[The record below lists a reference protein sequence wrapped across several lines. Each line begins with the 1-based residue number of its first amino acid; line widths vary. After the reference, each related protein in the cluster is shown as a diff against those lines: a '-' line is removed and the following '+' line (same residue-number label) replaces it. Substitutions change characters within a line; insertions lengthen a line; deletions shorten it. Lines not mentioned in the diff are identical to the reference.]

1 MGLRLILQLSLC
13 MLSVARSQQAVCT
26 TWGGGFFK
34 TFDEAFFK
42 FSSNCSYMFFQ
53 DCRSSYEE
61 FNIKISH
68 GANEQFSEILFKI
81 DTDVAQFANGK
92 VSFNNRILTLPFSN
106 NKILIQTHGSGVK
119 LAFRQ
124 LEISAYLNDD
134 AFTVVAGD
142 EFRQQLCG
150 LCGNFDG
157 SSTVTTSYTLPAIQQ
172 YLIQPKSSGKC
183 TAVVT
188 SSCKDEKIQT
198 FCRRTLNGIGS
209 CGLNQE
215 GYAAMCAIEKCQCGS
230 ATTCGCAA
238 LSAYSRECS
247 LQYKPLPN
255 WRSSQMCPPQDCPG
269 NLEYQECGSTCP
281 PTCANM
287 DPSKCQEPCVA
298 GCVCPSGT
306 VLSAINEE
314 TCIAPE
320 ECRCNY
326 NGITYD
332 ASDKITID
340 CNSCTCEAGSWTC
353 TTRLCPKACSL
364 ESGAHFNTFDS
375 RSYTFH
381 GVCSYYLAVG
391 DDWSVEVLLT
401 SCPTGLVDRTCLDS
415 IYLKTPMRSLE
426 FKSNGKIISSQ
437 MSVSLP
443 YISDSVK
450 IFRKSSMFIQVDT
463 SYGMMMLVQNSPTM
477 QVYIGL
483 IDSVMFRETGL
494 CGNFNGIASDD
505 FMSSQGLVEGTAA
518 AFANSWKVNPDC
530 EDVGTVIRDPCQLNT
545 AVAKQAELRCAILRN
560 STAFFKDCHYL
571 VDPYSYYSRCKQDA
585 CSCPSG
591 QDCITETFLSYALA
605 CASKGLVFENWR
617 KATDSQLV
625 ECPNAEVYSY
635 NANACNQTC
644 RSLSSV
650 DLACQES
657 GLVAEGC
664 QCAEGLFA
672 NDEGMCVPA
681 VSCPCYVNGDILKP
695 GEKVTIA
702 DIPCYCREGQ
712 LLCSESKKEECTSPM
727 VYVDCIT
734 STYGKA
740 CESSCAIQTPLCL
753 GRQCQ
758 PGCICPEGLINN
770 GNGDCVNK
778 EECPCQHN
786 GLSYTPG
793 DTIKVDCNKCK
804 CYSGSW
810 NCTELQCDSTCKMY
824 GDGHYTTFDGQRFQ
838 FDGNCEYVVAQDFC
852 VSDPKVGTF
861 QIITENIPCGS
872 MSTCSKSIRFFLQNK
887 EIKLADGKYEIHDVS
902 GSASKGSE
910 EVFTVHTVGLYL
922 IVKASNGIKLIW
934 DRRTSLFI
942 IAPPDKQNQLC
953 GLCGKYNFDM
963 SDDFTMRDHSLS
975 ASPLHFG
982 NSWKASDACSDV
994 TDEASPCEMNPYRKA
1009 WSERK
1014 CSILKTDVF
1023 DACHSQVDHIPFY
1036 EACVR
1041 DSCACNIGG
1050 DCECFCTS
1058 VAAYAEAC
1066 TSAGQCV
1073 AWRTPDLCPVFCD
1086 YYNSPDSCTWHY
1098 RPCGIVNTKTCG
1110 NPAGIDL
1117 GNFPQLE
1124 GCYPKCPAK
1133 TPYLDEHMMTCVSMD
1148 KCSCEMGSQIVP
1160 ANGTVVNRDTCETC
1174 TCVMGN
1180 MECVPYDCC
1189 RFNGGNYLPGETI
1202 FTSDGLDGLCHFTA
1216 ACELGGHIHRESSC
1230 QPTTPIITGHSTT
1243 ASAVTTVTFTTKK
1256 MTTAFSSSSQSPAP
1270 TTTLSPVVPTTTLVT
1285 LPKITTISTIEE
1297 CYSMKPPRQFMESW
1311 KVDNCTIATCNGGNN
1326 ISYSTKKCSVS
1337 TKPKCRNAV
1346 MVYDADGCCYTWKCF
1361 CNCKGWGDPHIRTF
1375 DQVLYAFLEDCT
1387 YTLVE
1392 EKVNRHHLSII
1403 TDNFQFF
1410 PGNPASFPRGIT
1422 VNYNGNSVNMSIPA
1436 IVRKRQSII
1445 TVLYNNELVKLP
1457 FSSDGIEIT
1466 STDVIVTVHIP
1477 AIYSTIVF
1485 TGQMYS
1491 IDLPYELFG
1500 DNTQGQCGTCNN
1512 QGSDDCVRKSGKSEA
1527 SDCCHVTAKEWMVAD
1542 PSKPHCKSPG
1552 PSGSVPCQTPTPTPT
1567 TPCVFDH
1574 ELCKAIDKTEFSACL
1589 EVTSLLSYIETC
1601 KFDQCRVNSTPAG
1614 CPSIQSA
1621 ADDCAMLGYYV
1632 DWRKAT
1638 EGGCDFECP
1647 VGMEYK
1653 PAGPKPVASCSSGGS
1668 VEMTSELREGCIC
1681 PEGTMICDHACVPL
1695 PTSTTPPSTTQESTT
1710 FTTGKPSTTEVT
1722 TPAVTITI
1730 HEPITTVVLTT
1741 TTLST
1746 VGSTPGQSSAPQS
1759 QATSPYVEQT
1769 TTTPQ
1774 SGGTPVQTTI
1784 SEPDQSTS
1792 SGETSTAPLSTTAFI
1807 SSATSLGSLPT
1818 TPETTAVSTTVDIA
1832 CRSVNPPRQFMESWK
1847 VDNCTIAT
1855 CNGGD
1860 NISYSTKKCSV
1871 STKPKCRNAMMVYDA
1886 DGCCYTWKCFCNC
1899 KGWGDPHIRTFDQ
1912 VLYAFLEDCTYT
1924 LVEEKVNRHHLSIIT
1939 DNFQFFPGNP
1949 ASFPRGITVNYN
1961 GNSVNMSIPAIV
1973 RKRQSIIT
1981 VLYNNELVKLP
1992 FSSDGI
1998 EITSTDV
2005 IVTVHIPA
2013 IYSTI
2018 VFTGQMYSIDLP
2030 YELFGDNTQGQCGTC
2045 NNQGSDDCV
2054 RKSGKSEASD
2064 CCHVTAK
2071 EWMVADPSKPHCKS
2085 PGPSGSVPC
2094 QTPTPTP
2101 TTPCVFDHELCK
2113 AIDKTEFSACLE
2125 VTSLL
2130 SYIETCKFDQCRVNS
2145 TPAGCP
2151 SIQSA
2156 ADDCAMLGYYVDWR
2170 KATEGGCDFECPVG
2184 MEYKP
2189 AGPKPVASCS
2199 SGGSVEMTS
2208 ELREGCFCPEGT
2220 MICDHACVPLPTSTT
2235 PPSTTQESTTFTTG
2249 KPSTTEVTTPAVTIT
2264 VHEPI
2269 TTVVLTTTTLS
2280 TAGSTPGQSTAPQS
2294 QTTSPYV
2301 EQTTTTPQSGGTPVQ
2316 TTISE
2321 PHQSTSSGE
2330 TSTAPLSTTAFIS
2343 SAISLGSLPTT
2354 PETTAVSTTVDKA
2367 CRSVNPPRQFMESWK
2382 VDNCTIATCNGGDNI
2397 SYSTK
2402 KCSVSTKPKCRNAM
2416 MVYDADGC
2424 CYTWKCFCN
2433 CKGWGDPHIR
2443 TFDQV
2448 LYAFLEDC
2456 TYTLVEEKVNRHH
2469 LSIITDNFQFFP
2481 GNPASFPRG
2490 ITVNY
2495 NGNSVNMSIPAIV
2508 RKRQS
2513 IITVLYNNE
2522 LVKLPFSSDGI
2533 EITSTDVIVTVH
2545 IPAIYSTIVFTGQMY
2560 SIDLPYELFGDNTQ
2574 GQCGTCNNQ
2583 GSDDCVRKSGKSEAS
2598 DCCHVTAK
2606 EWMVADPSKPHCK
2619 SPGPS
2624 GSVPCQTPTPTPT
2637 VPCVFDHELCKAI
2650 DKTEFSAC
2658 LEVTSLLSY
2667 IETCKFDQCRVN
2679 STPAGCP
2686 SIQSAAD
2693 DCAMLGYYVDWRK
2706 ATEGGCDFECPVG
2719 MEYKPAGPKPVAS
2732 CSSGGSVEMIS
2743 ELREGCFCP
2752 EGTMICDHACV
2763 PLPTSTTP
2771 PSTTQEST
2779 TFTTGKPSTTEVTTP
2794 AVTITVHEP
2803 ITTVVLTTTTL
2814 STAGSTPGQST
2825 APQSQT
2831 TSPYVEQTTTTP
2843 QSGGTPVQTT
2853 ISEPHQ
2859 STSSGETSTAPL
2871 STTAF
2876 ISSAISLGSLPT
2888 TPETTAVSTT
2898 VDTACRSVNP
2908 PRQFMESWKVDN
2920 CTIATCN
2927 GGDNISYSTK
2937 KCSVSTKP
2945 KCRNAMMVYDAD
2957 GCCYTWKCFCN
2968 CKGWGDPHIRTFDQV
2983 LYAFLEDCTY
2993 TLVEEKVN
3001 RHHLS
3006 IITDNFQFFPGT
3018 PASFPRGI
3026 TVNYNGNSVN
3036 MSIPAIVRKKQSII
3050 TVLYNNELVKLPFSS
3065 DGIEITSTDVIVTV
3079 HIPAI
3084 YSTIVFTGQMYYIDL
3099 PYELFGDNTQGQCG
3113 TCNNQGSDDCVR
3125 KSGKSEASDCC
3136 HVTAKEW
3143 MVADPSKPHCKS
3155 PGPSGSVPCQTPTP
3169 TPTVP
3174 CVFDHEL
3181 CKAIDKTEFSA
3192 CLEVT
3197 SLLSYIETCKFD
3209 QCRVNSTPAGCP
3221 SIQSAADDC
3230 AMLGYYVDWR
3240 KATEGG
3246 CDFECPV
3253 GMEYKPAGP
3262 KPVASCSS
3270 GGSVEMTNE
3279 LREGCFC
3286 PEGTMICDHACV
3298 PLPTSTTPPSTTQ
3311 ESTTFTTGKPSTTE
3325 VTTPAVTITIHEPIT
3340 TVVLTTTTLST
3351 AGSTPG
3357 QSSAPQ
3363 SKATSPY
3370 VEQTTT
3376 TPQSG
3381 GTPVQTTISEPD
3393 QSTSS
3398 GETST
3403 APLSTTAFISSATS
3417 LGSLPTTP
3425 ETTAVSTTVDK
3436 ACRSVNP
3443 PRQFMESWKVDNC
3456 TIATCNGGD
3465 NISYSTKKCSV
3476 STKPKCRN
3484 AMMVYDADGCCYTWK
3499 CFCNCKGWGDPHIRT
3514 FDQVLYA
3521 FLEDCTYTLVEEKV
3535 NRHHLS
3541 IITDNFQFFPGN
3553 PASFPRGITVNYNGN
3568 SVNMSIP
3575 AIVRK
3580 RQSIITVL
3588 YNNELVKLPF
3598 SSDGIE
3604 ITSTD
3609 VIVTVHIPAIY
3620 STIVFTGQM
3629 YSIDLPYEL
3638 FGDNTQGQCGTCN
3651 NQGSDDCVRKSGKSE
3666 ASDCCHVTAKE
3677 WMVAD
3682 PSKPHCKSPGPSGSV
3697 PCQTPTPTPTTP
3709 CVFDHELCKAIDKT
3723 EFSAC
3728 LEVTSLLSYIETC
3741 KFDQCRVNSTPA
3753 GCPSIQS
3760 AADDCAMLGYYVDW
3774 RKATEGGCDFE
3785 CPVGME
3791 YKPAGPKPVASCSSG
3806 GSVEMTSELR
3816 EGCICPEG
3824 TMICD
3829 HACVP
3834 LPTSTTPPSTTQES
3848 TTFTTGKPSTTEVTT
3863 PAVTITVHEPIT
3875 TVVLTTTTLSTAGS
3889 TPGQSTAPQSQTT
3902 SPYVEQTTTTPQSG
3916 GTPVQTTISE
3926 PHQST
3931 SSGETSTAPLSTT
3944 AFISSA
3950 ISLGSLPTTPETT
3963 AVSTTVDKACRS
3975 VNPPRQF
3982 MESWKVDNCTI
3993 ATCNGGDNISYS
4005 TKKCRVSTKPKCRN
4019 AKMVYD
4025 ADGCCYTWK
4034 CFCNC
4039 KGWGDP
4045 HIRTFDQVLYAFL
4058 EDCTYTLVEEK
4069 VNRHHLSIITDN
4081 FQFFPGTP
4089 ASFPRGITVN
4099 YNGNSVNMS
4108 IPAIVRKKQS
4118 IITVLYNNEL
4128 VKLPFS
4134 SDGIEITST
4143 DVIVTVHIPAIYST
4157 IVFTGQMYYIDLP
4170 YELFGDNTQGQCGTC
4185 NNQGS
4190 DDCVRKSGKSE
4201 AFDCCHVTAKEWMV
4215 ADPSKPH
4222 CKSPGPSGSVPCQT
4236 PTPTPT
4242 TPCVFDHELC
4252 KAIDKTEFSA
4262 CLEVT
4267 SLLSYIETCKFDQCR
4282 VNSTPAGCPSIQS
4295 AADDC
4300 AMLGYYVD
4308 WRKATEGGCDFECPV
4323 GMEYKPAGPKLVA
4336 SCSSGGS
4343 VEMTNELREGCFCPE
4358 GTMICDHACVP
4369 LPTSTTPPSTT
4380 QESTTFTTGK
4390 PSTTEVTTPAVTITA
4405 HEPITTVVLTTTT
4418 LSTAGST
4425 PGQSTAPQSQTTSP
4439 YVEQTTTTPQS
4450 GGTPVQTTIS
4460 EPHQSTSSGETSTA
4474 PLSTTAFISSA
4485 ISLGSLPTTP
4495 ETTAVSTTVD
4505 TACRSVNPPRQFME
4519 SWKVDN
4525 CTIATCNGG
4534 DNISYSTKKCS
4545 VSTKPKCRNAMM
4557 VYDADGCCYTWKCF
4571 CNCKGWGDPHIRTF
4585 DQVLYAFLEDCTYT
4599 LVEEKVNRHHLSII
4613 TDNFQFFPGN
4623 PASFPR
4629 GITVNYNGN
4638 SVNMSIPAIVRKR
4651 QSIITVLY
4659 NNELVKLPFSSDG
4672 IEITSTDVIVT
4683 VHIPAIYSTI
4693 VFTGQMYSIDL
4704 PYELFG
4710 DNTQGQC
4717 GTCNNQGSD
4726 DCVRKSGKSEA
4737 SDCCHVTAK
4746 EWMVADPS
4754 KPHCK
4759 SPGPSGSV
4767 PCQTP
4772 TPTPTA
4778 PCVFDHE
4785 LCKAIDKTEFSAC
4798 LEVTSL
4804 LSYIET
4810 CKFDQCR
4817 VNSTPAGCPSIQSAA
4832 DDCAMLGYYVDWR
4845 KATEGGCD
4853 FECPV
4858 GMEYKPAGPKLVA
4871 SCSSGGSVEMTNE
4884 LREGCFCPEGTMI
4897 CDHACVPL
4905 PTSTTPPSTTQES
4918 TTFTTGKP
4926 STTEVTTPAVTITV
4940 HEPITTVVLT
4950 TTTLSTAGSTPGQ
4963 STAPQSQT
4971 TSPYVEQTTT
4981 TLQSGG
4987 TPVQTTISEPH
4998 QSTSSGETS
5007 TAPLSTTAFIS
5018 SAISLGSLP
5027 TTPETT
5033 AVSTTV
5039 DKACRSVNPPRQ
5051 FMESWKVDN
5060 CTIATCNGGDNI
5072 SYSTKKCRVSTKP
5085 KCRNAKMVY
5094 DADGCCYT
5102 WKCFCNCKGWGDP
5115 HIRTFDQVLYAFL
5128 EDCTYT
5134 LVEEKVNR
5142 HHLSI
5147 ITDNFQFFP
5156 GTPASFPRGIT
5167 VNYNGNSVNMSIPA
5181 IVRKKQSIITVLYN
5195 NELVKLPFSSDGIEI
5210 TSTDVIVTVHIP
5222 AIYSTI
5228 VFTGQ
5233 MYYIDLPYEL
5243 FGDNTQG
5250 QCGTCNNQGSD
5261 DCVRKS
5267 GKSEA
5272 SDCCHVTAKEWM
5284 VADPSK
5290 PHCKSP
5296 GPSGSVPCQT
5306 PTPTP
5311 TTPCVFDHELC
5322 KAIDKTEF
5330 SACLEVTSLLSYIE
5344 TCKFDQCRVNSTP
5357 AGCPSIQSAADDC
5370 AMLGY
5375 YVDWRKATEGGC
5387 DFECPVGM
5395 EYKPAGPKLVASCS
5409 SGGSVE
5415 MTSELREGCF
5425 CPEGTM
5431 ICDHACV
5438 PLPTSTTPPST
5449 TQKSTTTVTFTT
5461 GKPSTTEVT
5470 TPAVTTTV
5478 HKPITTV
5485 VLTTTTLSSGGSTPG
5500 QSKSSASA
5508 FTSPTISHRP
5518 VSTTPPKITKASTTN
5533 ATSTVALTT
5542 RSHVEPTIKPLT
5554 LQTVQATRPLS
5565 TSTFN
5570 TSSSDVPCV
5579 CKIKGFTA
5587 KPDGTL
5593 HVIKDEDGWCY
5604 YMSCSSNCFAI
5615 TTSHRRCD
5623 TASTKTQNVTSQPTT
5638 RPPSTSVAHS
5648 SSQPSGCFY
5657 KDHHY
5662 KVGEK
5667 WQIDSCTT
5675 GTCRSGN
5682 QVMTEPVVCLN
5693 PPMPKCRNPTTK
5705 PVKVYD
5711 NNGCCY
5717 TWKCNCQCQG
5727 WGDPHYRTFDGQKY
5741 TFLEDCTY
5749 TLVEEKINKYA
5760 FSVLVD
5766 NYYFY
5771 KQTPA
5776 SFVRGITVNYN
5787 GNSANI
5793 SLPAAKG
5800 RQTVINKV
5808 IFNGQAVAFP
5818 FVGKGFVITN
5828 HETQIL
5834 VEIPAIGASVSF
5846 TGMMFTVDLPYSL
5859 FGNNTQ
5865 GQCGTCNNA
5874 RGDDCMRQ
5882 SGVVEDAS
5890 CCAVTAADWMVP
5902 DASKPHCRAKAPT
5915 GQKPCPSTTPT
5926 TRPYCTADTA
5936 TICDIIT
5943 SNRAFAGCAEATDL
5957 SEFFD
5962 SCVYDTCAVPTALEV
5977 GCASL
5982 QVAAEQCAALG
5993 FYVDWRSLTR
6003 GMCQYNCSSG
6013 FEYQPIGPKEQLSCD
6028 YSGATIQ
6035 TSILEEGCFCPKGMK
6050 MFNSQAQTC
6059 VVECGCMGPQGKP
6072 VMFGNSW
6079 QSDCKECVCDKA
6091 SASVRCAPN
6100 KCPENPEHSCKPWER
6115 QELVTVDTQPS
6126 CCPIYACVPRKDIC
6140 LYKEEMYQIGQTWNK
6155 PGNNCTQFICTS
6167 INELAVVEEKTIV
6180 CKEFDITNCI
6190 KDTVTTDEYGC
6201 CKTCSIPKLACRIFE
6216 MDATVSRPRCE
6227 PKNITLSTCE
6237 GTCASRTYFDTK
6249 TMNMASTCDCCKP
6262 QATEERTAV
6271 LDCKGVKTPIQY
6283 TYIKSC
6289 ECKLCK

>member
-1 MGLRLILQLSLC
+1 
-13 MLSVARSQQAVCT
+13 SQQAVCT

-157 SSTVTTSYTLPAIQQ
+157 SSTVTTSYSRLKMLLSFSAYEVLFFVKCSQLHLNLKTLPAIQQ

-188 SSCKDEKIQT
+188 SSCK
-198 FCRRTLNGIGS
+198 GS

-381 GVCSYYLAVG
+381 GVCSYYLAVKQAHVALRALG
-391 DDWSVEVLLT
+391 QKLECSAKNPSDLGSISSLT
-401 SCPTGLVDRTCLDS
+401 DKKR
-415 IYLKTPMRSLE
+415 IRSLE

-483 IDSVMFRETGL
+483 IDSVMFRETVCTPTGL

-605 CASKGLVFENWR
+605 CASKGLIFENWR

-712 LLCSESKKEECTSPM
+712 LLCSESKKEDH
-727 VYVDCIT
+727 VDP
-734 STYGKA
+734 YPPPPV
-740 CESSCAIQTPLCL
+740 AIQNISTLVRINECVVLYFLQL

-770 GNGDCVNK
+770 GNGDCVNNSPCSVCHLVMSGRK
-778 EECPCQHN
+778 EQCHC
-786 GLSYTPG
+786 GASVY
-793 DTIKVDCNKCK
+793 K

-1180 MECVPYDCC
+1180 MECVPYGKLKTVAHSQTYCVWTYC
-1189 RFNGGNYLPGETI
+1189 RPKA
-1202 FTSDGLDGLCHFTA
+1202 TA
-1216 ACELGGHIHRESSC
+1216 SVHLYTASSS
-1230 QPTTPIITGHSTT
+1230 TTPPSTT
-1243 ASAVTTVTFTTKK
+1243 QESTTFTTGKPS
-1256 MTTAFSSSSQSPAP
+1256 TTEVTTPA
-1270 TTTLSPVVPTTTLVT
+1270 VT
-1285 LPKITTISTIEE
+1285 ITVHEPITTVV
-1297 CYSMKPPRQFMESW
+1297 FMESW
-1311 KVDNCTIATCNGGNN
+1311 KVDNCTIATCNGGDN

-1337 TKPKCRNAV
+1337 TKPKCRNAM
-1346 MVYDADGCCYTWKCF
+1346 MVKPSLLPQGHHCQLQRQLRQHEHPSHCQEKAKHHHGKHHRCF
-1361 CNCKGWGDPHIRTF
+1361 FSQPKNASC
-1375 DQVLYAFLEDCT
+1375 
-1387 YTLVE
+1387 
-1392 EKVNRHHLSII
+1392 
-1403 TDNFQFF
+1403 FF
-1410 PGNPASFPRGIT
+1410 PKERATTRA
-1422 VNYNGNSVNMSIPA
+1422 VM
-1436 IVRKRQSII
+1436 
-1445 TVLYNNELVKLP
+1445 
-1457 FSSDGIEIT
+1457 
-1466 STDVIVTVHIP
+1466 
-1477 AIYSTIVF
+1477 
-1485 TGQMYS
+1485 
-1491 IDLPYELFG
+1491 
-1500 DNTQGQCGTCNN
+1500 
-1512 QGSDDCVRKSGKSEA
+1512 
-1527 SDCCHVTAKEWMVAD
+1527 TACA
-1542 PSKPHCKSPG
+1542 
-1552 PSGSVPCQTPTPTPT
+1552 
-1567 TPCVFDH
+1567 
-1574 ELCKAIDKTEFSACL
+1574 
-1589 EVTSLLSYIETC
+1589 
-1601 KFDQCRVNSTPAG
+1601 RV
-1614 CPSIQSA
+1614 
-1621 ADDCAMLGYYV
+1621 V
-1632 DWRKAT
+1632 
-1638 EGGCDFECP
+1638 
-1647 VGMEYK
+1647 
-1653 PAGPKPVASCSSGGS
+1653 
-1668 VEMTSELREGCIC
+1668 
-1681 PEGTMICDHACVPL
+1681 
-1695 PTSTTPPSTTQESTT
+1695 TSTTPPSTTQESTT

-1746 VGSTPGQSSAPQS
+1746 AGSTPGQSTAPQS
-1759 QATSPYVEQT
+1759 QTTSPYVEQT

-1818 TPETTAVSTTVDIA
+1818 TPETTAVSTTVDKA
-1832 CRSVNPPRQFMESWK
+1832 CRSVNPPRQER
-1847 VDNCTIAT
+1847 AT
-1855 CNGGD
+1855 TRAVMTACARVG
-1860 NISYSTKKCSV
+1860 I
-1871 STKPKCRNAMMVYDA
+1871 
-1886 DGCCYTWKCFCNC
+1886 
-1899 KGWGDPHIRTFDQ
+1899 
-1912 VLYAFLEDCTYT
+1912 L
-1924 LVEEKVNRHHLSIIT
+1924 
-1939 DNFQFFPGNP
+1939 GN
-1949 ASFPRGITVNYN
+1949 
-1961 GNSVNMSIPAIV
+1961 
-1973 RKRQSIIT
+1973 

-1998 EITSTDV
+1998 EITSTISDILCFRYSLSTYCV
-2005 IVTVHIPA
+2005 SPFPA
-2013 IYSTI
+2013 
-2018 VFTGQMYSIDLP
+2018 
-2030 YELFGDNTQGQCGTC
+2030 
-2045 NNQGSDDCV
+2045 
-2054 RKSGKSEASD
+2054 
-2064 CCHVTAK
+2064 
-2071 EWMVADPSKPHCKS
+2071 
-2085 PGPSGSVPC
+2085 
-2094 QTPTPTP
+2094 
-2101 TTPCVFDHELCK
+2101 
-2113 AIDKTEFSACLE
+2113 
-2125 VTSLL
+2125 
-2130 SYIETCKFDQCRVNS
+2130 
-2145 TPAGCP
+2145 
-2151 SIQSA
+2151 
-2156 ADDCAMLGYYVDWR
+2156 
-2170 KATEGGCDFECPVG
+2170 
-2184 MEYKP
+2184 
-2189 AGPKPVASCS
+2189 
-2199 SGGSVEMTS
+2199 
-2208 ELREGCFCPEGT
+2208 
-2220 MICDHACVPLPTSTT
+2220 STT

-2280 TAGSTPGQSTAPQS
+2280 TAGSTPGQSTATQS

-2321 PHQSTSSGE
+2321 PHQSTSS
-2330 TSTAPLSTTAFIS
+2330 A
-2343 SAISLGSLPTT
+2343 
-2354 PETTAVSTTVDKA
+2354 
-2367 CRSVNPPRQFMESWK
+2367 
-2382 VDNCTIATCNGGDNI
+2382 
-2397 SYSTK
+2397 
-2402 KCSVSTKPKCRNAM
+2402 
-2416 MVYDADGC
+2416 
-2424 CYTWKCFCN
+2424 
-2433 CKGWGDPHIR
+2433 
-2443 TFDQV
+2443 
-2448 LYAFLEDC
+2448 
-2456 TYTLVEEKVNRHH
+2456 
-2469 LSIITDNFQFFP
+2469 
-2481 GNPASFPRG
+2481 
-2490 ITVNY
+2490 
-2495 NGNSVNMSIPAIV
+2495 
-2508 RKRQS
+2508 
-2513 IITVLYNNE
+2513 
-2522 LVKLPFSSDGI
+2522 
-2533 EITSTDVIVTVH
+2533 
-2545 IPAIYSTIVFTGQMY
+2545 
-2560 SIDLPYELFGDNTQ
+2560 
-2574 GQCGTCNNQ
+2574 
-2583 GSDDCVRKSGKSEAS
+2583 
-2598 DCCHVTAK
+2598 
-2606 EWMVADPSKPHCK
+2606 
-2619 SPGPS
+2619 
-2624 GSVPCQTPTPTPT
+2624 
-2637 VPCVFDHELCKAI
+2637 
-2650 DKTEFSAC
+2650 
-2658 LEVTSLLSY
+2658 
-2667 IETCKFDQCRVN
+2667 
-2679 STPAGCP
+2679 
-2686 SIQSAAD
+2686 
-2693 DCAMLGYYVDWRK
+2693 
-2706 ATEGGCDFECPVG
+2706 
-2719 MEYKPAGPKPVAS
+2719 
-2732 CSSGGSVEMIS
+2732 
-2743 ELREGCFCP
+2743 
-2752 EGTMICDHACV
+2752 
-2763 PLPTSTTP
+2763 
-2771 PSTTQEST
+2771 
-2779 TFTTGKPSTTEVTTP
+2779 
-2794 AVTITVHEP
+2794 
-2803 ITTVVLTTTTL
+2803 
-2814 STAGSTPGQST
+2814 
-2825 APQSQT
+2825 
-2831 TSPYVEQTTTTP
+2831 
-2843 QSGGTPVQTT
+2843 
-2853 ISEPHQ
+2853 
-2859 STSSGETSTAPL
+2859 
-2871 STTAF
+2871 
-2876 ISSAISLGSLPT
+2876 
-2888 TPETTAVSTT
+2888 
-2898 VDTACRSVNP
+2898 
-2908 PRQFMESWKVDN
+2908 
-2920 CTIATCN
+2920 
-2927 GGDNISYSTK
+2927 
-2937 KCSVSTKP
+2937 
-2945 KCRNAMMVYDAD
+2945 
-2957 GCCYTWKCFCN
+2957 
-2968 CKGWGDPHIRTFDQV
+2968 
-2983 LYAFLEDCTY
+2983 
-2993 TLVEEKVN
+2993 
-3001 RHHLS
+3001 
-3006 IITDNFQFFPGT
+3006 
-3018 PASFPRGI
+3018 
-3026 TVNYNGNSVN
+3026 
-3036 MSIPAIVRKKQSII
+3036 
-3050 TVLYNNELVKLPFSS
+3050 
-3065 DGIEITSTDVIVTV
+3065 
-3079 HIPAI
+3079 
-3084 YSTIVFTGQMYYIDL
+3084 
-3099 PYELFGDNTQGQCG
+3099 
-3113 TCNNQGSDDCVR
+3113 
-3125 KSGKSEASDCC
+3125 
-3136 HVTAKEW
+3136 
-3143 MVADPSKPHCKS
+3143 
-3155 PGPSGSVPCQTPTP
+3155 
-3169 TPTVP
+3169 
-3174 CVFDHEL
+3174 
-3181 CKAIDKTEFSA
+3181 
-3192 CLEVT
+3192 
-3197 SLLSYIETCKFD
+3197 
-3209 QCRVNSTPAGCP
+3209 
-3221 SIQSAADDC
+3221 
-3230 AMLGYYVDWR
+3230 
-3240 KATEGG
+3240 
-3246 CDFECPV
+3246 
-3253 GMEYKPAGP
+3253 
-3262 KPVASCSS
+3262 
-3270 GGSVEMTNE
+3270 
-3279 LREGCFC
+3279 
-3286 PEGTMICDHACV
+3286 
-3298 PLPTSTTPPSTTQ
+3298 STTPPSTTQ

-3443 PRQFMESWKVDNC
+3443 PRQC
-3456 TIATCNGGD
+3456 
-3465 NISYSTKKCSV
+3465 
-3476 STKPKCRN
+3476 
-3484 AMMVYDADGCCYTWK
+3484 
-3499 CFCNCKGWGDPHIRT
+3499 
-3514 FDQVLYA
+3514 
-3521 FLEDCTYTLVEEKV
+3521 
-3535 NRHHLS
+3535 
-3541 IITDNFQFFPGN
+3541 
-3553 PASFPRGITVNYNGN
+3553 
-3568 SVNMSIP
+3568 
-3575 AIVRK
+3575 
-3580 RQSIITVL
+3580 
-3588 YNNELVKLPF
+3588 
-3598 SSDGIE
+3598 
-3604 ITSTD
+3604 
-3609 VIVTVHIPAIY
+3609 
-3620 STIVFTGQM
+3620 
-3629 YSIDLPYEL
+3629 
-3638 FGDNTQGQCGTCN
+3638 
-3651 NQGSDDCVRKSGKSE
+3651 SDDLCFFCPK
-3666 ASDCCHVTAKE
+3666 
-3677 WMVAD
+3677 
-3682 PSKPHCKSPGPSGSV
+3682 
-3697 PCQTPTPTPTTP
+3697 TPTPTPTTP
-3709 CVFDHELCKAIDKT
+3709 
-3723 EFSAC
+3723 S
-3728 LEVTSLLSYIETC
+3728 
-3741 KFDQCRVNSTPA
+3741 
-3753 GCPSIQS
+3753 
-3760 AADDCAMLGYYVDW
+3760 
-3774 RKATEGGCDFE
+3774 
-3785 CPVGME
+3785 
-3791 YKPAGPKPVASCSSG
+3791 
-3806 GSVEMTSELR
+3806 
-3816 EGCICPEG
+3816 
-3824 TMICD
+3824 
-3829 HACVP
+3829 
-3834 LPTSTTPPSTTQES
+3834 STTPPSTTQES

-3875 TVVLTTTTLSTAGS
+3875 TV
-3889 TPGQSTAPQSQTT
+3889 
-3902 SPYVEQTTTTPQSG
+3902 
-3916 GTPVQTTISE
+3916 
-3926 PHQST
+3926 
-3931 SSGETSTAPLSTT
+3931 
-3944 AFISSA
+3944 
-3950 ISLGSLPTTPETT
+3950 
-3963 AVSTTVDKACRS
+3963 DKACRS
-3975 VNPPRQF
+3975 VNPPRQ
-3982 MESWKVDNCTI
+3982 
-3993 ATCNGGDNISYS
+3993 
-4005 TKKCRVSTKPKCRN
+4005 
-4019 AKMVYD
+4019 
-4025 ADGCCYTWK
+4025 
-4034 CFCNC
+4034 
-4039 KGWGDP
+4039 
-4045 HIRTFDQVLYAFL
+4045 
-4058 EDCTYTLVEEK
+4058 
-4069 VNRHHLSIITDN
+4069 
-4081 FQFFPGTP
+4081 
-4089 ASFPRGITVN
+4089 
-4099 YNGNSVNMS
+4099 
-4108 IPAIVRKKQS
+4108 
-4118 IITVLYNNEL
+4118 
-4128 VKLPFS
+4128 
-4134 SDGIEITST
+4134 
-4143 DVIVTVHIPAIYST
+4143 
-4157 IVFTGQMYYIDLP
+4157 
-4170 YELFGDNTQGQCGTC
+4170 
-4185 NNQGS
+4185 
-4190 DDCVRKSGKSE
+4190 
-4201 AFDCCHVTAKEWMV
+4201 
-4215 ADPSKPH
+4215 
-4222 CKSPGPSGSVPCQT
+4222 
-4236 PTPTPT
+4236 
-4242 TPCVFDHELC
+4242 
-4252 KAIDKTEFSA
+4252 
-4262 CLEVT
+4262 
-4267 SLLSYIETCKFDQCR
+4267 
-4282 VNSTPAGCPSIQS
+4282 
-4295 AADDC
+4295 
-4300 AMLGYYVD
+4300 
-4308 WRKATEGGCDFECPV
+4308 
-4323 GMEYKPAGPKLVA
+4323 
-4336 SCSSGGS
+4336 
-4343 VEMTNELREGCFCPE
+4343 
-4358 GTMICDHACVP
+4358 
-4369 LPTSTTPPSTT
+4369 
-4380 QESTTFTTGK
+4380 
-4390 PSTTEVTTPAVTITA
+4390 
-4405 HEPITTVVLTTTT
+4405 
-4418 LSTAGST
+4418 
-4425 PGQSTAPQSQTTSP
+4425 
-4439 YVEQTTTTPQS
+4439 
-4450 GGTPVQTTIS
+4450 
-4460 EPHQSTSSGETSTA
+4460 
-4474 PLSTTAFISSA
+4474 
-4485 ISLGSLPTTP
+4485 
-4495 ETTAVSTTVD
+4495 
-4505 TACRSVNPPRQFME
+4505 
-4519 SWKVDN
+4519 
-4525 CTIATCNGG
+4525 
-4534 DNISYSTKKCS
+4534 
-4545 VSTKPKCRNAMM
+4545 
-4557 VYDADGCCYTWKCF
+4557 
-4571 CNCKGWGDPHIRTF
+4571 
-4585 DQVLYAFLEDCTYT
+4585 
-4599 LVEEKVNRHHLSII
+4599 
-4613 TDNFQFFPGN
+4613 
-4623 PASFPR
+4623 
-4629 GITVNYNGN
+4629 
-4638 SVNMSIPAIVRKR
+4638 
-4651 QSIITVLY
+4651 
-4659 NNELVKLPFSSDG
+4659 
-4672 IEITSTDVIVT
+4672 
-4683 VHIPAIYSTI
+4683 
-4693 VFTGQMYSIDL
+4693 
-4704 PYELFG
+4704 
-4710 DNTQGQC
+4710 
-4717 GTCNNQGSD
+4717 
-4726 DCVRKSGKSEA
+4726 
-4737 SDCCHVTAK
+4737 
-4746 EWMVADPS
+4746 
-4754 KPHCK
+4754 
-4759 SPGPSGSV
+4759 
-4767 PCQTP
+4767 
-4772 TPTPTA
+4772 
-4778 PCVFDHE
+4778 
-4785 LCKAIDKTEFSAC
+4785 
-4798 LEVTSL
+4798 
-4804 LSYIET
+4804 
-4810 CKFDQCR
+4810 
-4817 VNSTPAGCPSIQSAA
+4817 
-4832 DDCAMLGYYVDWR
+4832 
-4845 KATEGGCD
+4845 
-4853 FECPV
+4853 
-4858 GMEYKPAGPKLVA
+4858 
-4871 SCSSGGSVEMTNE
+4871 
-4884 LREGCFCPEGTMI
+4884 
-4897 CDHACVPL
+4897 
-4905 PTSTTPPSTTQES
+4905 
-4918 TTFTTGKP
+4918 
-4926 STTEVTTPAVTITV
+4926 
-4940 HEPITTVVLT
+4940 
-4950 TTTLSTAGSTPGQ
+4950 
-4963 STAPQSQT
+4963 
-4971 TSPYVEQTTT
+4971 
-4981 TLQSGG
+4981 
-4987 TPVQTTISEPH
+4987 
-4998 QSTSSGETS
+4998 
-5007 TAPLSTTAFIS
+5007 
-5018 SAISLGSLP
+5018 
-5027 TTPETT
+5027 
-5033 AVSTTV
+5033 
-5039 DKACRSVNPPRQ
+5039 
-5051 FMESWKVDN
+5051 
-5060 CTIATCNGGDNI
+5060 
-5072 SYSTKKCRVSTKP
+5072 
-5085 KCRNAKMVY
+5085 
-5094 DADGCCYT
+5094 
-5102 WKCFCNCKGWGDP
+5102 
-5115 HIRTFDQVLYAFL
+5115 
-5128 EDCTYT
+5128 
-5134 LVEEKVNR
+5134 
-5142 HHLSI
+5142 
-5147 ITDNFQFFP
+5147 
-5156 GTPASFPRGIT
+5156 
-5167 VNYNGNSVNMSIPA
+5167 
-5181 IVRKKQSIITVLYN
+5181 
-5195 NELVKLPFSSDGIEI
+5195 
-5210 TSTDVIVTVHIP
+5210 
-5222 AIYSTI
+5222 
-5228 VFTGQ
+5228 
-5233 MYYIDLPYEL
+5233 
-5243 FGDNTQG
+5243 
-5250 QCGTCNNQGSD
+5250 
-5261 DCVRKS
+5261 
-5267 GKSEA
+5267 
-5272 SDCCHVTAKEWM
+5272 
-5284 VADPSK
+5284 
-5290 PHCKSP
+5290 
-5296 GPSGSVPCQT
+5296 
-5306 PTPTP
+5306 
-5311 TTPCVFDHELC
+5311 
-5322 KAIDKTEF
+5322 
-5330 SACLEVTSLLSYIE
+5330 
-5344 TCKFDQCRVNSTP
+5344 
-5357 AGCPSIQSAADDC
+5357 
-5370 AMLGY
+5370 
-5375 YVDWRKATEGGC
+5375 
-5387 DFECPVGM
+5387 
-5395 EYKPAGPKLVASCS
+5395 
-5409 SGGSVE
+5409 
-5415 MTSELREGCF
+5415 
-5425 CPEGTM
+5425 
-5431 ICDHACV
+5431 
-5438 PLPTSTTPPST
+5438 
-5449 TQKSTTTVTFTT
+5449 
-5461 GKPSTTEVT
+5461 
-5470 TPAVTTTV
+5470 
-5478 HKPITTV
+5478 
-5485 VLTTTTLSSGGSTPG
+5485 
-5500 QSKSSASA
+5500 
-5508 FTSPTISHRP
+5508 
-5518 VSTTPPKITKASTTN
+5518 
-5533 ATSTVALTT
+5533 
-5542 RSHVEPTIKPLT
+5542 
-5554 LQTVQATRPLS
+5554 
-5565 TSTFN
+5565 
-5570 TSSSDVPCV
+5570 
-5579 CKIKGFTA
+5579 
-5587 KPDGTL
+5587 
-5593 HVIKDEDGWCY
+5593 
-5604 YMSCSSNCFAI
+5604 
-5615 TTSHRRCD
+5615 
-5623 TASTKTQNVTSQPTT
+5623 
-5638 RPPSTSVAHS
+5638 
-5648 SSQPSGCFY
+5648 
-5657 KDHHY
+5657 
-5662 KVGEK
+5662 VGEK

-6126 CCPIYACVPRKDIC
+6126 CCPIYACGTDASRVPRSCGACGWDASEITCCPNTDTYMCSNENQHGQLHWPIKSRCGCSGVEYCHCRVPECGREQSSISANICLTLFSVPRKDIC
-6140 LYKEEMYQIGQTWNK
+6140 LYKEEMYQFFCKSHIDLSPFMQIGQTWNK

-6289 ECKLCK
+6289 ECK

>member
-13 MLSVARSQQAVCT
+13 MLSVARSQQAICT

-34 TFDEAFFK
+34 TFDGAFFK

-106 NKILIQTHGSGVK
+106 NKILIQTYGSGVK

-157 SSTVTTSYTLPAIQQ
+157 SSSVTTSYILPDIKQ

-198 FCRRTLNGIGS
+198 FCKETLNGIGS
-209 CGLNQE
+209 CGLDQG

-247 LQYKPLPN
+247 LQYKPLLN
-255 WRSSQMCPPQDCPG
+255 WRSSQLCPPQDCPG

-287 DPSKCQEPCVA
+287 DPSKCQEACAA

-320 ECRCNY
+320 DCRCNY

-332 ASDKITID
+332 VSDKITID

-391 DDWSVEVLLT
+391 DDWSVEVLLK

-415 IYLKTPMRSLE
+415 IHLKTPMRSLE

-437 MSVSLP
+437 MGVSLP

-450 IFRKSSMFIQVDT
+450 VFRKSSMFIQVDT

-483 IDSVMFRETGL
+483 IDNVMFRETGL

-530 EDVGTVIRDPCQLNT
+530 DDVGTVIRDPCQLNT

-605 CASKGLVFENWR
+605 CASKGLIFENWR

-625 ECPNAEVYSY
+625 ECPNGEVYSY

-681 VSCPCYVNGDILKP
+681 ASCPCYVNGDTLKP
-695 GEKVTIA
+695 GEKVTIV

-712 LLCSESKKEECTSPM
+712 LICSESKKEECTSPM

-770 GNGDCVNK
+770 GNGDCVKK

-872 MSTCSKSIRFFLQNK
+872 MSTCSKSIRFLLQNK

-942 IAPPDKQNQLC
+942 IAPPDKENQLC

-963 SDDFTMRDHSLS
+963 SDDFTMRDRSLS
-975 ASPLHFG
+975 ASALHFG
-982 NSWKASDACSDV
+982 NSWKASDTCSDV

-1023 DACHSQVDHIPFY
+1023 EACHSQVDHIPFY

-1110 NPAGIDL
+1110 NPAGINL
-1117 GNFPQLE
+1117 GNFPHLE

-1189 RFNGGNYLPGETI
+1189 QFNGGNYLPGETI

-1243 ASAVTTVTFTTKK
+1243 ASTVTTVTFTTKK
-1256 MTTAFSSSSQSPAP
+1256 ITTAFSSSSQSPAP
-1270 TTTLSPVVPTTTLVT
+1270 TTTLGPLVPTTTLAT

-1297 CYSMKPPRQFMESW
+1297 CYS
-1311 KVDNCTIATCNGGNN
+1311 
-1326 ISYSTKKCSVS
+1326 
-1337 TKPKCRNAV
+1337 
-1346 MVYDADGCCYTWKCF
+1346 
-1361 CNCKGWGDPHIRTF
+1361 
-1375 DQVLYAFLEDCT
+1375 
-1387 YTLVE
+1387 
-1392 EKVNRHHLSII
+1392 
-1403 TDNFQFF
+1403 
-1410 PGNPASFPRGIT
+1410 
-1422 VNYNGNSVNMSIPA
+1422 
-1436 IVRKRQSII
+1436 
-1445 TVLYNNELVKLP
+1445 VK
-1457 FSSDGIEIT
+1457 
-1466 STDVIVTVHIP
+1466 
-1477 AIYSTIVF
+1477 
-1485 TGQMYS
+1485 
-1491 IDLPYELFG
+1491 
-1500 DNTQGQCGTCNN
+1500 
-1512 QGSDDCVRKSGKSEA
+1512 
-1527 SDCCHVTAKEWMVAD
+1527 
-1542 PSKPHCKSPG
+1542 
-1552 PSGSVPCQTPTPTPT
+1552 
-1567 TPCVFDH
+1567 
-1574 ELCKAIDKTEFSACL
+1574 
-1589 EVTSLLSYIETC
+1589 
-1601 KFDQCRVNSTPAG
+1601 
-1614 CPSIQSA
+1614 
-1621 ADDCAMLGYYV
+1621 
-1632 DWRKAT
+1632 
-1638 EGGCDFECP
+1638 
-1647 VGMEYK
+1647 
-1653 PAGPKPVASCSSGGS
+1653 
-1668 VEMTSELREGCIC
+1668 
-1681 PEGTMICDHACVPL
+1681 
-1695 PTSTTPPSTTQESTT
+1695 
-1710 FTTGKPSTTEVT
+1710 
-1722 TPAVTITI
+1722 
-1730 HEPITTVVLTT
+1730 
-1741 TTLST
+1741 
-1746 VGSTPGQSSAPQS
+1746 
-1759 QATSPYVEQT
+1759 
-1769 TTTPQ
+1769 
-1774 SGGTPVQTTI
+1774 
-1784 SEPDQSTS
+1784 
-1792 SGETSTAPLSTTAFI
+1792 
-1807 SSATSLGSLPT
+1807 
-1818 TPETTAVSTTVDIA
+1818 
-1832 CRSVNPPRQFMESWK
+1832 PPRQFMESWK

-1939 DNFQFFPGNP
+1939 DNFQFFPGTP

-1973 RKRQSIIT
+1973 RKKQSIIT

-2045 NNQGSDDCV
+2045 NNQASDDCV

-2064 CCHVTAK
+2064 CCQVTAK

-2101 TTPCVFDHELCK
+2101 TAPCVFDHKLCK

-2145 TPAGCP
+2145 IPAGCP

-2156 ADDCAMLGYYVDWR
+2156 ADDCAMLGYFVDWR

-2199 SGGSVEMTS
+2199 SGGSVEMTT

-2235 PPSTTQESTTFTTG
+2235 PPSTTQEKTTTVTFTTG
-2249 KPSTTEVTTPAVTIT
+2249 KPSTTEVPTPAVTTT

-2294 QTTSPYV
+2294 QTTAPYV
-2301 EQTTTTPQSGGTPVQ
+2301 EQTTTIPQSGGTPVQ

-2343 SAISLGSLPTT
+2343 SATSLGSLPTL
-2354 PETTAVSTTVDKA
+2354 PETTAVSTTVDK
-2367 CRSVNPPRQFMESWK
+2367 
-2382 VDNCTIATCNGGDNI
+2382 
-2397 SYSTK
+2397 
-2402 KCSVSTKPKCRNAM
+2402 
-2416 MVYDADGC
+2416 GC
-2424 CYTWKCFCN
+2424 
-2433 CKGWGDPHIR
+2433 H
-2443 TFDQV
+2443 
-2448 LYAFLEDC
+2448 
-2456 TYTLVEEKVNRHH
+2456 
-2469 LSIITDNFQFFP
+2469 
-2481 GNPASFPRG
+2481 
-2490 ITVNY
+2490 
-2495 NGNSVNMSIPAIV
+2495 
-2508 RKRQS
+2508 
-2513 IITVLYNNE
+2513 
-2522 LVKLPFSSDGI
+2522 
-2533 EITSTDVIVTVH
+2533 
-2545 IPAIYSTIVFTGQMY
+2545 
-2560 SIDLPYELFGDNTQ
+2560 
-2574 GQCGTCNNQ
+2574 
-2583 GSDDCVRKSGKSEAS
+2583 
-2598 DCCHVTAK
+2598 
-2606 EWMVADPSKPHCK
+2606 
-2619 SPGPS
+2619 
-2624 GSVPCQTPTPTPT
+2624 
-2637 VPCVFDHELCKAI
+2637 
-2650 DKTEFSAC
+2650 
-2658 LEVTSLLSY
+2658 
-2667 IETCKFDQCRVN
+2667 
-2679 STPAGCP
+2679 
-2686 SIQSAAD
+2686 
-2693 DCAMLGYYVDWRK
+2693 
-2706 ATEGGCDFECPVG
+2706 
-2719 MEYKPAGPKPVAS
+2719 
-2732 CSSGGSVEMIS
+2732 
-2743 ELREGCFCP
+2743 
-2752 EGTMICDHACV
+2752 
-2763 PLPTSTTP
+2763 
-2771 PSTTQEST
+2771 
-2779 TFTTGKPSTTEVTTP
+2779 
-2794 AVTITVHEP
+2794 
-2803 ITTVVLTTTTL
+2803 
-2814 STAGSTPGQST
+2814 
-2825 APQSQT
+2825 
-2831 TSPYVEQTTTTP
+2831 
-2843 QSGGTPVQTT
+2843 
-2853 ISEPHQ
+2853 
-2859 STSSGETSTAPL
+2859 
-2871 STTAF
+2871 
-2876 ISSAISLGSLPT
+2876 
-2888 TPETTAVSTT
+2888 
-2898 VDTACRSVNP
+2898 SVNP

-3084 YSTIVFTGQMYYIDL
+3084 YSTIVFTGQMY
-3099 PYELFGDNTQGQCG
+3099 
-3113 TCNNQGSDDCVR
+3113 
-3125 KSGKSEASDCC
+3125 
-3136 HVTAKEW
+3136 
-3143 MVADPSKPHCKS
+3143 
-3155 PGPSGSVPCQTPTP
+3155 
-3169 TPTVP
+3169 
-3174 CVFDHEL
+3174 
-3181 CKAIDKTEFSA
+3181 
-3192 CLEVT
+3192 
-3197 SLLSYIETCKFD
+3197 
-3209 QCRVNSTPAGCP
+3209 
-3221 SIQSAADDC
+3221 
-3230 AMLGYYVDWR
+3230 
-3240 KATEGG
+3240 
-3246 CDFECPV
+3246 
-3253 GMEYKPAGP
+3253 
-3262 KPVASCSS
+3262 
-3270 GGSVEMTNE
+3270 
-3279 LREGCFC
+3279 
-3286 PEGTMICDHACV
+3286 
-3298 PLPTSTTPPSTTQ
+3298 
-3311 ESTTFTTGKPSTTE
+3311 
-3325 VTTPAVTITIHEPIT
+3325 
-3340 TVVLTTTTLST
+3340 
-3351 AGSTPG
+3351 
-3357 QSSAPQ
+3357 
-3363 SKATSPY
+3363 
-3370 VEQTTT
+3370 
-3376 TPQSG
+3376 
-3381 GTPVQTTISEPD
+3381 
-3393 QSTSS
+3393 
-3398 GETST
+3398 
-3403 APLSTTAFISSATS
+3403 
-3417 LGSLPTTP
+3417 
-3425 ETTAVSTTVDK
+3425 
-3436 ACRSVNP
+3436 
-3443 PRQFMESWKVDNC
+3443 
-3456 TIATCNGGD
+3456 
-3465 NISYSTKKCSV
+3465 
-3476 STKPKCRN
+3476 
-3484 AMMVYDADGCCYTWK
+3484 
-3499 CFCNCKGWGDPHIRT
+3499 
-3514 FDQVLYA
+3514 
-3521 FLEDCTYTLVEEKV
+3521 
-3535 NRHHLS
+3535 
-3541 IITDNFQFFPGN
+3541 
-3553 PASFPRGITVNYNGN
+3553 
-3568 SVNMSIP
+3568 
-3575 AIVRK
+3575 
-3580 RQSIITVL
+3580 
-3588 YNNELVKLPF
+3588 
-3598 SSDGIE
+3598 
-3604 ITSTD
+3604 
-3609 VIVTVHIPAIY
+3609 
-3620 STIVFTGQM
+3620 
-3629 YSIDLPYEL
+3629 SIDLPYEL

-3651 NQGSDDCVRKSGKSE
+3651 NQASDDCVRKSGKSE
-3666 ASDCCHVTAKE
+3666 ASDCC
-3677 WMVAD
+3677 
-3682 PSKPHCKSPGPSGSV
+3682 
-3697 PCQTPTPTPTTP
+3697 Q
-3709 CVFDHELCKAIDKT
+3709 
-3723 EFSAC
+3723 
-3728 LEVTSLLSYIETC
+3728 
-3741 KFDQCRVNSTPA
+3741 
-3753 GCPSIQS
+3753 
-3760 AADDCAMLGYYVDW
+3760 
-3774 RKATEGGCDFE
+3774 
-3785 CPVGME
+3785 
-3791 YKPAGPKPVASCSSG
+3791 
-3806 GSVEMTSELR
+3806 
-3816 EGCICPEG
+3816 
-3824 TMICD
+3824 
-3829 HACVP
+3829 
-3834 LPTSTTPPSTTQES
+3834 
-3848 TTFTTGKPSTTEVTT
+3848 
-3863 PAVTITVHEPIT
+3863 
-3875 TVVLTTTTLSTAGS
+3875 
-3889 TPGQSTAPQSQTT
+3889 
-3902 SPYVEQTTTTPQSG
+3902 
-3916 GTPVQTTISE
+3916 
-3926 PHQST
+3926 
-3931 SSGETSTAPLSTT
+3931 
-3944 AFISSA
+3944 
-3950 ISLGSLPTTPETT
+3950 
-3963 AVSTTVDKACRS
+3963 
-3975 VNPPRQF
+3975 
-3982 MESWKVDNCTI
+3982 
-3993 ATCNGGDNISYS
+3993 
-4005 TKKCRVSTKPKCRN
+4005 
-4019 AKMVYD
+4019 
-4025 ADGCCYTWK
+4025 
-4034 CFCNC
+4034 
-4039 KGWGDP
+4039 
-4045 HIRTFDQVLYAFL
+4045 
-4058 EDCTYTLVEEK
+4058 
-4069 VNRHHLSIITDN
+4069 
-4081 FQFFPGTP
+4081 
-4089 ASFPRGITVN
+4089 
-4099 YNGNSVNMS
+4099 
-4108 IPAIVRKKQS
+4108 
-4118 IITVLYNNEL
+4118 
-4128 VKLPFS
+4128 
-4134 SDGIEITST
+4134 
-4143 DVIVTVHIPAIYST
+4143 
-4157 IVFTGQMYYIDLP
+4157 
-4170 YELFGDNTQGQCGTC
+4170 
-4185 NNQGS
+4185 
-4190 DDCVRKSGKSE
+4190 
-4201 AFDCCHVTAKEWMV
+4201 
-4215 ADPSKPH
+4215 
-4222 CKSPGPSGSVPCQT
+4222 
-4236 PTPTPT
+4236 
-4242 TPCVFDHELC
+4242 
-4252 KAIDKTEFSA
+4252 
-4262 CLEVT
+4262 
-4267 SLLSYIETCKFDQCR
+4267 
-4282 VNSTPAGCPSIQS
+4282 
-4295 AADDC
+4295 
-4300 AMLGYYVD
+4300 
-4308 WRKATEGGCDFECPV
+4308 
-4323 GMEYKPAGPKLVA
+4323 
-4336 SCSSGGS
+4336 
-4343 VEMTNELREGCFCPE
+4343 
-4358 GTMICDHACVP
+4358 
-4369 LPTSTTPPSTT
+4369 
-4380 QESTTFTTGK
+4380 
-4390 PSTTEVTTPAVTITA
+4390 
-4405 HEPITTVVLTTTT
+4405 
-4418 LSTAGST
+4418 
-4425 PGQSTAPQSQTTSP
+4425 
-4439 YVEQTTTTPQS
+4439 
-4450 GGTPVQTTIS
+4450 
-4460 EPHQSTSSGETSTA
+4460 
-4474 PLSTTAFISSA
+4474 
-4485 ISLGSLPTTP
+4485 
-4495 ETTAVSTTVD
+4495 
-4505 TACRSVNPPRQFME
+4505 
-4519 SWKVDN
+4519 
-4525 CTIATCNGG
+4525 
-4534 DNISYSTKKCS
+4534 
-4545 VSTKPKCRNAMM
+4545 
-4557 VYDADGCCYTWKCF
+4557 
-4571 CNCKGWGDPHIRTF
+4571 
-4585 DQVLYAFLEDCTYT
+4585 
-4599 LVEEKVNRHHLSII
+4599 
-4613 TDNFQFFPGN
+4613 
-4623 PASFPR
+4623 
-4629 GITVNYNGN
+4629 
-4638 SVNMSIPAIVRKR
+4638 
-4651 QSIITVLY
+4651 
-4659 NNELVKLPFSSDG
+4659 
-4672 IEITSTDVIVT
+4672 
-4683 VHIPAIYSTI
+4683 
-4693 VFTGQMYSIDL
+4693 
-4704 PYELFG
+4704 
-4710 DNTQGQC
+4710 
-4717 GTCNNQGSD
+4717 
-4726 DCVRKSGKSEA
+4726 
-4737 SDCCHVTAK
+4737 VTAK

-4778 PCVFDHE
+4778 PCVFDHK

-4817 VNSTPAGCPSIQSAA
+4817 VNSIPAGCPSIQSAA
-4832 DDCAMLGYYVDWR
+4832 DDCAMLGYFVDWR

-4858 GMEYKPAGPKLVA
+4858 GMEYKPAGPKPVA
-4871 SCSSGGSVEMTNE
+4871 SCSSGGSVEMTTE

-4905 PTSTTPPSTTQES
+4905 PTSTTPPSTTQEK
-4918 TTFTTGKP
+4918 TTTVTFTTGKP
-4926 STTEVTTPAVTITV
+4926 STTEVPTPAVTTTV

-4950 TTTLSTAGSTPGQ
+4950 TTTLST
-4963 STAPQSQT
+4963 
-4971 TSPYVEQTTT
+4971 
-4981 TLQSGG
+4981 
-4987 TPVQTTISEPH
+4987 
-4998 QSTSSGETS
+4998 
-5007 TAPLSTTAFIS
+5007 
-5018 SAISLGSLP
+5018 
-5027 TTPETT
+5027 
-5033 AVSTTV
+5033 
-5039 DKACRSVNPPRQ
+5039 
-5051 FMESWKVDN
+5051 
-5060 CTIATCNGGDNI
+5060 
-5072 SYSTKKCRVSTKP
+5072 
-5085 KCRNAKMVY
+5085 
-5094 DADGCCYT
+5094 
-5102 WKCFCNCKGWGDP
+5102 
-5115 HIRTFDQVLYAFL
+5115 
-5128 EDCTYT
+5128 
-5134 LVEEKVNR
+5134 
-5142 HHLSI
+5142 
-5147 ITDNFQFFP
+5147 
-5156 GTPASFPRGIT
+5156 
-5167 VNYNGNSVNMSIPA
+5167 
-5181 IVRKKQSIITVLYN
+5181 
-5195 NELVKLPFSSDGIEI
+5195 
-5210 TSTDVIVTVHIP
+5210 
-5222 AIYSTI
+5222 
-5228 VFTGQ
+5228 
-5233 MYYIDLPYEL
+5233 
-5243 FGDNTQG
+5243 
-5250 QCGTCNNQGSD
+5250 
-5261 DCVRKS
+5261 
-5267 GKSEA
+5267 
-5272 SDCCHVTAKEWM
+5272 
-5284 VADPSK
+5284 
-5290 PHCKSP
+5290 
-5296 GPSGSVPCQT
+5296 
-5306 PTPTP
+5306 
-5311 TTPCVFDHELC
+5311 
-5322 KAIDKTEF
+5322 
-5330 SACLEVTSLLSYIE
+5330 
-5344 TCKFDQCRVNSTP
+5344 
-5357 AGCPSIQSAADDC
+5357 
-5370 AMLGY
+5370 
-5375 YVDWRKATEGGC
+5375 
-5387 DFECPVGM
+5387 
-5395 EYKPAGPKLVASCS
+5395 
-5409 SGGSVE
+5409 
-5415 MTSELREGCF
+5415 
-5425 CPEGTM
+5425 
-5431 ICDHACV
+5431 
-5438 PLPTSTTPPST
+5438 
-5449 TQKSTTTVTFTT
+5449 
-5461 GKPSTTEVT
+5461 
-5470 TPAVTTTV
+5470 
-5478 HKPITTV
+5478 
-5485 VLTTTTLSSGGSTPG
+5485 GGSTRG
-5500 QSKSSASA
+5500 QSKSSTSA

-5518 VSTTPPKITKASTTN
+5518 VSTTPPMKSKASTTK
-5533 ATSTVALTT
+5533 ATSTVVPTT
-5542 RSHVEPTIKPLT
+5542 RSHVEPTITPVT
-5554 LQTVQATRPLS
+5554 VQTVQATRPLS

-5570 TSSSDVPCV
+5570 KSSSDAPCV
-5579 CKIKGFTA
+5579 CKINGFTA

-5593 HVIKDEDGWCY
+5593 HVIKDDDGWCY

-5623 TASTKTQNVTSQPTT
+5623 TASTKTQNETSQPTT
-5638 RPPSTSVAHS
+5638 RPASTSVAPS

-5675 GTCRSGN
+5675 ATCRSGN

-5693 PPMPKCRNPTTK
+5693 PPMPKCRNPTTM

-5741 TFLEDCTY
+5741 IFLEDCTY

-5771 KQTPA
+5771 KDTPA

-5874 RGDDCMRQ
+5874 RGDDCMRR

-5962 SCVYDTCAVPTALEV
+5962 SCVFDTCTVPTALEV

-6013 FEYQPIGPKEQLSCD
+6013 LEYQPMRPKEQLSCD

-6035 TSILEEGCFCPKGMK
+6035 TSIVEEGCFCPKGMK

-6059 VVECGCMGPQGKP
+6059 VVECGCMGPQGTP
-6072 VMFGNSW
+6072 VMFGDSW

-6091 SASVRCAPN
+6091 SASVQCAPI
-6100 KCPENPEHSCKPWER
+6100 KCPKNPEHSCKPWET
-6115 QELVTVDTQPS
+6115 QELVTVDKHPS
-6126 CCPIYACVPRKDIC
+6126 CCPIYACVPRRDIC

-6167 INELAVVEEKTIV
+6167 INELAVMEEKTIV

-6190 KDTVTTDEYGC
+6190 KGTVTTDEYGC
-6201 CKTCSIPKLACRIFE
+6201 CKTCSIPKLACQIFE
-6216 MDATVSRPRCE
+6216 LEATVSRPRCE

-6237 GTCASRTYFDTK
+6237 GTCASRTYFDMK

-6262 QATEERTAV
+6262 EATEERTAV